1 MTSDKAG
8 TWYNSSESAAL
19 DKLAFQLEQIEGIER
34 CKVWDNTDSGHERI
48 YIELPKLNGG
58 KKWNGGSAGT
68 VYFDNYTKTFVVYG
82 NWAGARTRD
91 SAKIILNRLTE
102 IFGYPQIERR
112 NLEREQRKVR
122 YGKETT

>member
-1 MTSDKAG
+1 MT
-8 TWYNSSESAAL
+8 L
-19 DKLAFQLEQIEGIER
+19 DKLAFQLEQIEGVER
-34 CKVWDNTDSGHERI
+34 CKVWCPLRTCNGRI

-68 VYFDNYTKTFVVYG
+68 VYFDNYTKTFVVFG

-102 IFGYPQIERR
+102 IFGYPQIEPRD
-112 NLEREQRKVR
+112 LERERRKVR
-122 YGKETT
+122 YEFEDLAQKKEST